1 MTSLL
6 RRSLLKVCKSTKVGE
21 YQAIGFS
28 DWNQNPKDDALFIA
42 RTTEALKLIEQ
53 LDPRRFS
60 RIKRYIRYIQN
71 TELYSGGR
79 FIHGICQI
87 DFGRYNFIA
96 HPDWSLYQYAGTIIH
111 EATHGMLHAKNI
123 RYRKSNWV
131 QIEGICRAEQ
141 NRFLSRIQSPYGSNL
156 LRPFLPQ
163 EWEIMGSSL
172 TKFRTFLRRMK
183 EEEQKAQQPGP
194 ECPSQ
199 GVRSS
204 RP

>member
-6 RRSLLKVCKSTKVGE
+6 QWSLLRVCKSTKVGE

-28 DWNQNPKDDALFIA
+28 DWNQNPKDDALFVIK
-42 RTTEALKLIEQ
+42 TTEALKLIEQ
-53 LDPRRFS
+53 LDPRRFA

-79 FIHGICQI
+79 YIHGICQI

-111 EATHGMLHAKNI
+111 EATHGMLHTRGI
-123 RYRKSNWV
+123 RYRKSDWV
-131 QIEGICRAEQ
+131 QIERICRAEQ

-156 LRPFLPQ
+156 LRPFSPQ
-163 EWEIMGSSL
+163 EWKNMGSGL
-172 TKFRTFLRRMK
+172 TKFRTFMRRIK
-183 EEEQKAQQPGP
+183 EEEQKAQQ
-194 ECPSQ
+194 
-199 GVRSS
+199 GVPPYAPQAAR
-204 RP
+204 R